1 MILKTRNTP
10 TLFIL
15 VPAILIMFTFLLV
28 SEAKAQTSQTFAVL
42 PFTIHADQN
51 MDYVKKGISRM
62 LYSRLTWPGKVAVI
76 PPEKLDKVLKTVD
89 DLSGYDRVHTIAKK
103 THSLY
108 VLSGAITRFDGSFSL
123 DAKLFDIENKR
134 YMAFSQQSENTDD
147 LIRKVDRLAATIN
160 HRVFKRTTLT
170 WEDMEQEKQKQ
181 INDLKRQN
189 PERLMPV
196 PETWQTEEE
205 IGWKVW
211 KYIF

>member
-1 MILKTRNTP
+1 MKIRNNP
-10 TLFIL
+10 TLFLL
-15 VPAILIMFTFLLV
+15 VPAILIMLTVLPV
-28 SEAKAQTSQTFAVL
+28 SGAKAQAAQTFAVL
-42 PFTIHADQN
+42 PFTIHADKN

-76 PPEKLDKVLKTVD
+76 PPEKMDKVLKAVD
-89 DLSGYDRVHTIAKK
+89 DLSGYDQVHTIAKK

-108 VLSGAITRFDGSFSL
+108 VLSGTITRLGGSFSL

-147 LIRKVDRLAATIN
+147 LIMKVDRLAATIN
-160 HRVFKRTTLT
+160 HRVFERTTLT
-170 WEDMEQEKQKQ
+170 WEQMEQEKQKQ

-196 PETWQTEEE
+196 PKNWQAEEA
-205 IGWKVW
+205 IGWKIW